1 MWQSE
6 AAMTITYANGMQV
19 EGIVLAR
26 AEEWMRV
33 AVRGYR
39 DSVEFVAG
47 PHDTWQSDTGEVV
60 RIGAHPRV
68 PATAEAIEE
77 FICPQELAQHLVGT
91 LDLAPEY
98 AAAAIM

>member
-26 AEEWMRV
+26 TEDSMRV
-33 AVRGYR
+33 AVRGWR
-39 DSVEFVAG
+39 DSVEFVPG
-47 PHDTWQSDTGEVV
+47 PGDTWETETGEVV

-68 PATAEAIEE
+68 SPSVEGLDE
-77 FICPQELAQHLVGT
+77 FICPQELAQHLVGS
-91 LDLAPEY
+91 LEMASEY
-98 AAAAIM
+98 AAAAVN

>member
-1 MWQSE
+1 
-6 AAMTITYANGMQV
+6 MTITYANGMQV
-19 EGIVLAR
+19 EGVVLAR
-26 AEEWMRV
+26 TEDTMRV

-47 PHDTWQSDTGEVV
+47 PQNTWQSDTGEVV

-68 PATAEAIEE
+68 AVTTESLDE
-77 FICPQELAQHLVGT
+77 FICPQELAQHLVGGPEM
-91 LDLAPEY
+91 APEY

>member
-26 AEEWMRV
+26 TEEWMRV

-39 DSVEFVAG
+39 DSVEFVARPQG
-47 PHDTWQSDTGEVV
+47 TWQSETGEAVH
-60 RIGAHPRV
+60 IGAHPRV
-68 PATAEAIEE
+68 QATAETLDE
-77 FICPQELAQHLVGT
+77 FICPQELAQHLVGS
-91 LDLAPEY
+91 LDMAPEY
-98 AAAAIM
+98 AVAGVM